1 MNLCFNLLTYF
12 IFRKLLN
19 HWYLPLFIRIVMWTA
34 TSMYERLIYFT
45 SPFHPCS
52 TRQLCARKL
61 YVNSVDTSLCGLRS
75 LKLLALTFVISCQ
88 QILLFQILFQSLVK
102 PLRALCLTRIHINYN
117 LAQEGTFYLKEI
129 SFTLCA
135 SYA

>member
-1 MNLCFNLLTYF
+1 M
-12 IFRKLLN
+12 R
-19 HWYLPLFIRIVMWTA
+19 TA
-34 TSMYERLIYFT
+34 TSMYERPIYFT
-45 SPFHPCS
+45 SPFHPYS

-75 LKLLALTFVISCQ
+75 LKLLALAFVISCQ